1 MIINGEEEGGRRET
15 GGERKEGEG
24 GEEEENKKGSNSLE
38 DSMTDS
44 DSKSTHV
51 IVHRII
57 KEEEF
62 SALILICRS
71 LIPNQRQLW
80 IAFHPTQFRQVQS
93 KHSECLQYDKLK
105 SKEDLSG
112 KHIKRH
118 RNITSLL
125 MLFHINVLFVLV
137 SARNDFH
144 FA

>member
-38 DSMTDS
+38 DSMT
-44 DSKSTHV
+44 
-51 IVHRII
+51 
-57 KEEEF
+57 E
-62 SALILICRS
+62 S